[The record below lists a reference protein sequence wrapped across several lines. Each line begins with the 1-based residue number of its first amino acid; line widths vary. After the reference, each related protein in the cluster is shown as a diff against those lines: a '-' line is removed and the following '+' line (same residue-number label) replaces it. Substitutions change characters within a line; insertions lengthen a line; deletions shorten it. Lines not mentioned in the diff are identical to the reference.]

1 MQVSTRCCHKKVT
14 PACYV
19 AQQTNFVAG
28 HIMKLKF
35 TIASRVVLLGLVP
48 LVLLV
53 LVLLAS
59 FWVASAK
66 DRLFNQLY
74 DEHLTV
80 LSDIMTAQKILQQ
93 QGLTQLQQYRTG
105 WASAE
110 VTQKSVT
117 DLLTQA
123 EDHWAKFT
131 ATRVA
136 KSPEDTEA
144 LQQLDEAFARAVK
157 HYREWISYAG
167 TDALLVR
174 ILNESTIANEVGLR
188 ITPFAEQ
195 AEQFIQQQIATAALV
210 RDQAERFTVLM
221 MRFYWFGGAV
231 LTLFVLFLIWQTRR
245 AVNRPLRQLRDL
257 LLKMEQQADLTLRAD
272 EQGQDEIA
280 EAARA
285 LNQMLQRF
293 AGLLQQL
300 GGSAQLLSNQANR
313 VQQSSEQV
321 NTGAGQQ
328 AVQADQLAIAVEEMS
343 MALQQVTSSTQAA
356 SGSANQ
362 ASKLCE
368 QGSEVTQQGMKSTEQ
383 LEQQMQHARQIIS
396 TLQQDSAKISSVLE
410 VIGKI
415 SEQTNLL
422 ALNAAIEAARAGE
435 AGRGFSVV
443 ADEVR
448 TLSANTKSATESI
461 RNMIATLQS
470 QANTAVQAI
479 ESAAGQV
486 DNSVNQARQ
495 TEQVFRQ
502 IAEEVLT
509 LANLN
514 QQISAASAEQEQ
526 VAERFVSGINQLHA
540 ASQQLHDGAA
550 KSAQA
555 SEQLSVV
562 AGQLNAGWQ
571 QFRVN

>member
-1 MQVSTRCCHKKVT
+1 
-14 PACYV
+14 
-19 AQQTNFVAG
+19 
-28 HIMKLKF
+28 MKLKF

-74 DEHLTV
+74 DEHLAV

-93 QGLTQLQQYRTG
+93 QGLAQLQQYRTG

-110 VTQKSVT
+110 VTQQSVT
-117 DLLTQA
+117 DLLAQA
-123 EDHWAKFT
+123 ETHWAKFT
-131 ATRVA
+131 ETRVA
-136 KSPEDTEA
+136 KSPEDVEA
-144 LQQLDEAFARAVK
+144 LQQLDDAFVRAVK

-221 MRFYWFGGAV
+221 MRFYWFGGAA

-272 EQGQDEIA
+272 ERGQDEIA

-300 GGSAQLLSNQANR
+300 GSSAELLSGQANR

-328 AVQADQLAIAVEEMS
+328 AAQADQLAIAVEEMS

-356 SGSANQ
+356 AGSANQ

-368 QGSEVTQQGMKSTEQ
+368 QGSEVTQQGMQSTEQ
-383 LEQQMQHARQIIS
+383 LEQQMQQARQIIN

-486 DNSVNQARQ
+486 DNSVSQARQ
-495 TEQVFRQ
+495 TELVFRQ
-502 IAEEVLT
+502 IAEEVLI
-509 LANLN
+509 LADLN
-514 QQISAASAEQEQ
+514 QQISAASEEQQQ
-526 VAERFVSGINQLHA
+526 VAGRFVSGINQLHA

-571 QFRVN
+571 QFRV